1 MTNPI
6 QKLHKLGQSL
16 WYDNIERKIL
26 TDGTLEKMIQS
37 GEIRGVT
44 SNPSIFN
51 KAIGNSSDYD
61 QSIETC
67 AAEGLSREEIYEKL
81 VVADIQDAADLFGPL
96 YRESGGSDGFVSLE
110 VSPFL
115 AHDTE
120 ATAAEAQRLWEMVD
134 RPNLMVKIPATR
146 EGLPA
151 IRRSIAAG
159 ININV
164 TLIFSIERYREV
176 MDAFLRGLE
185 DRVKQEKSLEEID
198 SVASFFISRI
208 ETKVDQRLTEAGEK
222 NPGSADEIQ
231 ELKGKAAVASGKVA
245 YQAYQEVLGD
255 ENQRFQDLVGKG
267 ANRQRILWAST
278 STKNPDYSD
287 VKYVEEMIGPDS
299 VNTVPQETLDAFRD
313 HGQAQVA
320 IDQQVPA
327 AFQALDD
334 LEKFGIDLKRVTQ
347 ELEDEG
353 VKSFADAYTTLLTTI
368 EERMKALKG

>member
-6 QKLHKLGQSL
+6 QKLHQLGQSL

-26 TDGTLEKMIQS
+26 TDGTLEKMIQR

-61 QSIETC
+61 QSIETY
-67 AAEGLSREEIYEKL
+67 AAQGLSREEIYEKL
-81 VVADIQDAADLFGPL
+81 VVADIQDAADLFGDL
-96 YRESGGSDGFVSLE
+96 YRETGGSDGFVSLE
-110 VSPFL
+110 VSPYL

-120 ATAAEAQRLWEMVD
+120 ASAAEAQRLWKMVD
-134 RPNLMVKIPATR
+134 RPNLMVKIPATK

-185 DRVKQEKSLEEID
+185 DRVKQDKPLEGID

-208 ETKVDQRLTEAGEK
+208 ETKVDQRLTETAGK
-222 NPGSADEIQ
+222 NPGAADEIQ
-231 ELKGKAAVASGKVA
+231 ELKGKAAVANGKVA
-245 YQAYQEVLGD
+245 YQAYQEVLGE

-334 LEKFGIDLKRVTQ
+334 LDKFGIDMKRVTQ